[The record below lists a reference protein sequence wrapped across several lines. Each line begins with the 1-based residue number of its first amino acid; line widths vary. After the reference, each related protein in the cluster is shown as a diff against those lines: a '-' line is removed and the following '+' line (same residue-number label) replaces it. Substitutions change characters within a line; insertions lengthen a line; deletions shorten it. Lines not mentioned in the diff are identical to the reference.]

1 MVTANPPTNLERSY
15 VVDTTELLS
24 FFLNRNGLAG
34 KIIRSFVLDLFTP
47 YKAIDEI
54 WKNRGEWFQRRP
66 NLSLDDFT
74 DTLNWYIKVVHVDRD
89 SNEFTLAYKQMK
101 SIDPNDAEFLALAL
115 KLKVPIWSE
124 GKHYKCQQL
133 VSVFTSKDINRL
145 SYQSPELWAAIN
157 RQ

>member
-1 MVTANPPTNLERSY
+1 
-15 VVDTTELLS
+15 
-24 FFLNRNGLAG
+24 
-34 KIIRSFVLDLFTP
+34 
-47 YKAIDEI
+47 
-54 WKNRGEWFQRRP
+54 
-66 NLSLDDFT
+66 LDDFT

-133 VSVFTSKDINRL
+133 VLVFTSKDITHF
-145 SYQSPELWAAIN
+145 SHQSQELWAATN